1 MTLVDTNILL
11 RFILKDDIQM
21 YNEAKRILENHDDL
35 FIANEV
41 IAEAIYVLTKSY
53 NIPRVNSANLF
64 IEIIN
69 ENIFQL
75 SSKEIII
82 KALEIFSSKNLDFI
96 DCILCAT
103 SRLTENRVETFD
115 KKLKKCI
122 SE

>member
-41 IAEAIYVLTKSY
+41 ITEAIYVLTKSY

-82 KALEIFSSKNLDFI
+82 KALEIFSS
-96 DCILCAT
+96 
-103 SRLTENRVETFD
+103 
-115 KKLKKCI
+115 
-122 SE
+122 

>member
-35 FIANEV
+35 FIVNEV

-103 SRLTENRVETFD
+103 SRLTENRVET
-115 KKLKKCI
+115 
-122 SE
+122 

>member
-41 IAEAIYVLTKSY
+41 ITEAIYVLTKSY